1 MSNMK
6 QQLTGLEVIALLSA
20 AIYGISLLVGGT
32 LPADSA
38 QTTSDSSID
47 TSNSVLQLLKQPLP
61 DFTVSSQNG
70 ETIEST
76 TFHDKPILIME
87 QASWCIYCQHQMPII
102 QAVFDKYGDQVD
114 FVLINATGFNGEPKE
129 TAQQYMQENGYSLP
143 WYVDPGMATANT
155 LHWEST
161 PTLYIVDKDQTIF
174 TSVQT
179 EEAITTALEAV
190 LH

>member
-1 MSNMK
+1 M
-6 QQLTGLEVIALLSA
+6 IALLSA

-47 TSNSVLQLLKQPLP
+47 TSNSALQLLKQPLP
-61 DFTVSSQNG
+61 DFTVSSQND

-87 QASWCIYCQHQMPII
+87 WASWCIYCQRQMPIV
-102 QAVFDKYGDQVD
+102 QKVFDKYGDQVN
-114 FVLINATGFNGEPKE
+114 FALINATGFNGETKE
-129 TAQQYMQENGYSLP
+129 AAQDYLDEKGYSMP
-143 WYVDPGMATANT
+143 WYVDPGMATANI
-155 LHWEST
+155 LRMESA
-161 PTLYIVDKDQTIF
+161 PTIYIVDKNQTVKTVF